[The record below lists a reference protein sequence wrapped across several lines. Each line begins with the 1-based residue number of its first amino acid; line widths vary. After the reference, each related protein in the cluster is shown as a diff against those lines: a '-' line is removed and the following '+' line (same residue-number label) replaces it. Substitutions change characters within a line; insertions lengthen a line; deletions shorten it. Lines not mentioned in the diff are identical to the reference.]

1 MVYDSQLSELKNLLP
16 TVKNVLIAL
25 PTGSDLDKLA
35 AGLSLYLSLQQSFG
49 SAQDKQVSI
58 VCDNT
63 IRVAQS
69 HLFAIDKVQNALTPG
84 GGSDFVITLEG
95 VAVPDPTNP
104 TGWKVPALS
113 TMDYIA
119 SNNNLDLIF
128 HVLPGQTFKPSRI
141 VPKEQGGSFDLVFT
155 LGTTGLAS
163 LGNIYNNNPQSF
175 SGIHIVNVDNQ
186 ASNTGFGQTNII
198 DPNASS
204 LSEMLVNIL
213 PGLGLPMTQDEA
225 SNLLA
230 GIFET
235 TNNLT
240 NERSSAD
247 TFMAVAQCLRVGG
260 KKPSAP
266 TTTPGFNLSTLIPQ
280 QPQQLVPPPAPQ
292 ESFIVE
298 DKNSFINP
306 TIVSQQPRPSYQQ
319 AVSSGYEERPSGERV
334 VSESEVEPD
343 WLTPKI
349 FKGSAG

>member
-1 MVYDSQLSELKNLLP
+1 MVYDSQLEQLKNLLP
-16 TVKNVLIAL
+16 TVKNILIAL
-25 PTGSDLDKLA
+25 PAGSDLDKLA
-35 AGLSLYLSLQQSFG
+35 AGLSLFLSLQQSFG

-69 HLFAIDKVQNALTPG
+69 HLFAIDKIQNTLTQG
-84 GGSDFVITLEG
+84 GDSDFVITLEG
-95 VAVPDPTNP
+95 VAVPDSANP

-113 TMDYIA
+113 TMDYVA

-141 VPKEQGGSFDLVFT
+141 VPKEQGGSFDLIFT
-155 LGTTGLAS
+155 LGATGLTS
-163 LGNIYNNNPQSF
+163 LGNIYNSNQQAF
-175 SGIHIVNVDNQ
+175 TGIHIVNIDNQ

-198 DPNASS
+198 DPNSSS

-213 PGLGLPMTQDEA
+213 PGLNLPMTQDEA

-230 GIFET
+230 GIFES

-240 NERSSAD
+240 NDRSNAD

-260 KKPSAP
+260 KKPSLVNNAVGQP
-266 TTTPGFNLSTLIPQ
+266 TTPGFDLSALIPQ
-280 QPQQLVPPPAPQ
+280 QPQQPAPQPAPQ
-292 ESFIVE
+292 ETFV
-298 DKNSFINP
+298 NP
-306 TIVSQQPRPSYQQ
+306 TIVSELQQQPRPSF
-319 AVSSGYEERPSGERV
+319 EERPSGERV

-349 FKGSAG
+349 FKGNVG